1 MVVFRHD
8 CSQSGKSKKLHS
20 GHQTGYRT
28 RSALRTTLEALVKQG
43 KQNGHQLENLGLAL
57 LQLIH
62 WTVIGGG
69 RIWLRLRLLTAKISI
84 GLSLGDPHPLDVDV
98 DQEVQLSL
106 H

>member
-1 MVVFRHD
+1 MVIFGHD
-8 CSQSGKSKKLHS
+8 CSQSGKCKKLHS

-28 RSALRTTLEALVKQG
+28 RSALRTLEALVKQG

-69 RIWLRLRLLTAKISI
+69 RIWLRLLTAKISI